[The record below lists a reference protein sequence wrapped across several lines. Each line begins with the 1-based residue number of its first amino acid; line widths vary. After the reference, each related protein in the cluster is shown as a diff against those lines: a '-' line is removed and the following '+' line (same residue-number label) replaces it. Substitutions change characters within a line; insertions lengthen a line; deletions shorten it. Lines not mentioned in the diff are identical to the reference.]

1 MSFVVSCRCGKQFKV
16 RDEQAGKKAKCPGCG
31 TPLLLQPS
39 PPPRAQEESDPFASF
54 DLEAAAAMER
64 DAVVDESA
72 PPVAAPPRFAPPR
85 GGGDAGPKLKPCPS
99 CGSMIS
105 TFAMR
110 CEHCG
115 ASFAGGG
122 TAARPA
128 RAAGGGQPNVGLG
141 IASMILGILSIVS
154 FCFWPI
160 SGLLSLVAILLGS
173 LARGGG
179 MAKAGII
186 TAIVG
191 IVFNVGFIV
200 VAVSF
205 RDELEQKVREA
216 EQQQQMQRQSP

>member
-1 MSFVVSCRCGKQFKV
+1 MSFVVNCRCGKQFKV

-85 GGGDAGPKLKPCPS
+85 GGDAGPKLKPCPS

-200 VAVSF
+200 VAISF
-205 RDELEQKVREA
+205 RDELEQKIREA